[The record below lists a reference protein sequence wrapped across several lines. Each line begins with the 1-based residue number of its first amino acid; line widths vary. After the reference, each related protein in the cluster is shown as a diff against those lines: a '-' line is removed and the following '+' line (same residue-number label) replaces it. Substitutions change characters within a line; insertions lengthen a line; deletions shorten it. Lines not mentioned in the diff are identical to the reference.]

1 MSSFY
6 TNIFQR
12 GDKIYVRGYENGNLV
27 EKIENYKP
35 YLFIPKKGGKYKSL
49 EGNELDKIKFDSIYE
64 AKDFIKT
71 YDDVSGFEIYGLTDY
86 KYMYIFDNY
95 PGEIKYDTSL
105 ISVGSIDIETKA
117 DSGFPDISK
126 ADKEITAITIRKNN
140 KSFVFSCVDYTAHN
154 DSVYYIKCKNESE
167 LLIRFI
173 DSWKHL
179 KFDVITGWNIE
190 FFDIPYLV
198 NRITKV
204 LGKKEAEKLSPWGII
219 EEKTVEV
226 RNRENQTYNIIGIS
240 TLDYYQ
246 LYRKFKFGNQESYKL
261 SYIAQE
267 EGVGD
272 KIAFDG
278 TLDNLYE
285 TNPQKY
291 IEYNIHDAVLVDKLN
306 DKLGFIEQV
315 FAFAYDAK
323 VNYNDTMTTVRPWDV
338 IIHNYLLEQNIC
350 IPQFHKQQMFDSLVG
365 GYVKEPKIGLSKW
378 VVSFDLT
385 SLYPHLITAYNIS
398 PETFIERIPNFT
410 SVEQILEG
418 NYKNQTEYSITANG
432 CVYRKD
438 KQGFLPIL
446 MEKMYNDRSV
456 YKVKMLEAK
465 KEYEKTNNPELVN
478 EISRYHN
485 LQLAKKIM
493 LNSLYGSLANQY
505 CRWFSFDNAEAITLS
520 GQLSI
525 RWIEKKINEYMNNM
539 MKTKDIDYIV
549 ASDTDSVYIT
559 FESMIKSS
567 ELTDE
572 KVIVKAI
579 NEFCESKIQP
589 YIEKCY
595 LELSK
600 VMNMYKQSMFMKRET
615 IANKGIWKAKKMYIL
630 NAWDVEGVTYDTPK
644 LKMQGIEAVRSSTPH
659 ACRKAIKESISIIM
673 NGTEEELRAYVSK
686 FREKFSKLS
695 FEEVASPRGINGM
708 KKYYDPK
715 TIYIKGTP
723 LQVKGALLFNNL
735 LKKHNIKNIP
745 PIQDGDKIKYAYL
758 KLPNPIHDTVIAT
771 LDIIPKE
778 FNLDKYIDRDIQF
791 SKTFL
796 EPVKSITEVIS
807 WQPEYVSTL
816 EDFFN

>member
-1 MSSFY
+1 MFEVDIRDLKKY
-6 TNIFQR
+6 NEE
-12 GDKIYVRGYENGNLV
+12 YEVFDETINQWISIK
-27 EKIENYKP
+27 ESCYI
-35 YLFIPKKGGKYKSL
+35 KS
-49 EGNELDKIKFDSIYE
+49 
-64 AKDFIKT
+64 
-71 YDDVSGFEIYGLTDY
+71 
-86 KYMYIFDNY
+86 
-95 PGEIKYDTSL
+95 
-105 ISVGSIDIETKA
+105 
-117 DSGFPDISK
+117 SGFPDIKK
-126 ADKEITAITIRKNN
+126 ADREITAITIRKNN
-140 KSFVFSCVDYTAHN
+140 KSFVFSCVNYAQHN
-154 DSVYYIKCKNESE
+154 DSIYYIKCKNESE

-173 DSWKHL
+173 DSWRHL

-715 TIYIKGTP
+715 TIYSKSCP
-723 LQVKGALLFNNL
+723 VQVRAALMFNNL

-745 PIQDGDKIKYAYL
+745 PIQDGDKIKWIYL
-758 KLPNPIHDTVIAT
+758 KQPNIIQENVIGFIDT
-771 LDIIPKE
+771 LPKE